1 MNPAQFGNWAIL
13 LTFILSVYVFN
24 MLSFLAIS
32 KLLAGIGFF
41 LLGMNFVEDSLR
53 KLAGRSFKI
62 FLRKQTN
69 NKLKAIAGGAIVT
82 GVLQSSS
89 IVNLMVLA
97 FVGAGV
103 ITMQNA
109 LAVILGANI
118 GTTLD
123 SWVVA
128 SVGFSFNIEFF
139 SLPLVGLAGIAMALL
154 AKSGKAFYWSKFL
167 FGFGV
172 LFVGLDFMKVSFSDI
187 IHHFDFSS
195 IQHYHV
201 LVFVFVG
208 FVITSIIQSSS
219 ATVAITLSALHVN
232 AISLYSATAIVLGSE
247 VGTTIKLLLASLQG
261 VPAKKRVAL
270 GNLIYNSLLIALVLL
285 TLQPINCLLTEIIQF
300 KDQLLALVFFQSFI
314 NILGVIIFF
323 PFLNL
328 FEKFLNHRFKDD
340 QSGARYIKL
349 VPAGEG
355 DLALEAMDKEAK
367 RFIWYTLDF
376 HLHAF
381 DIKINHNYERVEK
394 YFHEKPFAAKYDVLK
409 LLHGEI
415 HSYFISINKELLD
428 VKELERAEQ
437 IISTVRNC
445 MFSAK
450 SVNDSSGDIDQL
462 RNSSST
468 TKFEVYQN
476 TQREVEELNNRFVD
490 CLTRTT
496 HEKMFEDI
504 VALHNYLQEGYNAGL
519 NKLYLQKTNHEI
531 TEVDISTLINFNRE
545 FFTSY
550 KAMVWALKDY
560 LLESDQAKYFAE
572 LPGFIR

>member
-1 MNPAQFGNWAIL
+1 
-13 LTFILSVYVFN
+13 
-24 MLSFLAIS
+24 MLFFLAIS

-41 LLGMNFVEDSLR
+41 LLGMNFVEDALR

-69 NKLKAIAGGAIVT
+69 NKFKAIAGGAIVT

-128 SVGFSFNIEFF
+128 SVGFAFNIEFF
-139 SLPLVGLAGIAMALL
+139 SLPLVGIAGIAMALL
-154 AKSGKAFYWSKFL
+154 TKSGKAYHWSKFL
-167 FGFGV
+167 FGFGA
-172 LFVGLDFMKVSFSDI
+172 LFIGLDFMKVSFSDMV
-187 IHHFDFSS
+187 HHFDFSS
-195 IQHYHV
+195 IQHYPAIM
-201 LVFVFVG
+201 FVIIG

-219 ATVAITLSALHVN
+219 AAVAITLSALHVN
-232 AISLYSATAIVLGSE
+232 AISLYLATAIVLGSE

-270 GNLIYNSLLIALVLL
+270 GNMIYNSMLITIVFLA
-285 TLQPINCLLTEIIQF
+285 LQPINYLLTEIIQF

-328 FEKFLNHRFKDD
+328 FEKFLLDRFTDD

-355 DLALEAMDKEAK
+355 DLALEALDKEAK
-367 RFIWYTLDF
+367 RFIWHTLDF

-381 DIKINHNYERVEK
+381 DNKIGHPNITVEK
-394 YFHEKPFAAKYDVLK
+394 YVHEKPFAAKYDALK

-415 HSYFISINKELLD
+415 HSYFISVNKELLD

-437 IISTVRNC
+437 IISAVRNC

-450 SVNDSSGDIDQL
+450 SVKDSLGDIDQL

-468 TKFEVYQN
+468 TKFEVYQH
-476 TQREVEELNNRFVD
+476 TQREVEELNNLFVD
-490 CLTRTT
+490 CLARTS
-496 HEKMFEDI
+496 HETLFEDI
-504 VALHNYLQEGYNAGL
+504 VALYNRIQQGYTAGL
-519 NKLYLQKTNHEI
+519 NELYLQKANHEL

-545 FFTSY
+545 LFTSY
-550 KAMVWALKDY
+550 KALVWALKDY
-560 LLESDQAKYFAE
+560 LLEAEQAKYFAE